1 MLKHANSVPFAE
13 TMGESDT
20 NDNTYKNDLDISNLE
35 QKEEELQEIN
45 FDQLLGEANQH
56 EADFEEDR
64 DDDDVSDEEDS
75 QGDDH
80 LGDSLAFSKTND
92 LQEIVGSPPREEA
105 TASENNMLNS
115 QAENAMW
122 DMVISKHGKKEFDTC
137 YHIIGKFKNDRFSE
151 TAQKQIQVEAS
162 AELSKLGM
170 SNTTK
175 QQELIGLV
183 SSYMILEE
191 YKTNSR

>member
-1 MLKHANSVPFAE
+1 MIEHVKSEQLAE

-20 NDNTYKNDLDISNLE
+20 NDNTIKNDLDTSNLE

-45 FDQLLGEANQH
+45 FDQLLGEANQN
-56 EADFEEDR
+56 EVDFEEDR

-75 QGDDH
+75 LGDDN
-80 LGDSLAFSKTND
+80 LGDSLALSKTND
-92 LQEIVGSPPREEA
+92 LQVLDSPPTEEYPA
-105 TASENNMLNS
+105 PENNTLNY
-115 QAENAMW
+115 QTENAMW
-122 DMVISKHGKKEFDTC
+122 DMVINKHGKKEFDTC
-137 YHIIGKFKNDRFSE
+137 YHIIGKFKNNRFSE
-151 TAQKQIQVEAS
+151 TAQKQIQTEAS
-162 AELSKLGM
+162 AELTKLGM